1 MGATWVKN
9 LETGINMRITK
20 DHTVGLVIDI
30 QERLLPHIAGHEAL
44 LKNVETL
51 IRGLNALEVPVMV
64 TEQYRKGLGE
74 TLPAIKEAIGHFDPM
89 EKMTFSCCDDPQFS
103 LKLNN
108 MAKKNVIVC
117 GIESHVCVLQTV
129 IDLLESGFQP
139 VVVEDCI
146 SSRRSPDKLVAVERM
161 RQEGAIITTFES
173 ILFELARVSGTDT
186 FKAISK
192 LVK

>member
-1 MGATWVKN
+1 
-9 LETGINMRITK
+9 MRITK

-30 QERLLPHIAGHEAL
+30 QERLLPHISGH
-44 LKNVETL
+44 ETL
-51 IRGLNALEVPVMV
+51 IKNVRILLEGLNALEIPVLV
-64 TEQYRKGLGE
+64 TEQYKKGLGE
-74 TLPAIKEAIGHFDPM
+74 TVPLIQEAIGNFDPM
-89 EKMTFSCCDDPQFS
+89 EKMSFSCCDDPHFS
-103 LKLNN
+103 VRLNN

-146 SSRRSPDKLVAVERM
+146 SSRKLPDKEIAVRRM
-161 RQEGAIITTFES
+161 SREGAIVTSYES
-173 ILFELARVSGTDT
+173 ILFELARISGTET
-186 FKAISK
+186 FKTISK

>member
-1 MGATWVKN
+1 
-9 LETGINMRITK
+9 MRITK

-30 QERLLPHIAGHEAL
+30 QERLLPHIAGHEVL

-51 IRGLNALEVPVMV
+51 ILGLNALEVPVMI

-74 TLPAIKEAIGHFDPM
+74 TVPAIQEALQYFEPM
-89 EKMTFSCCDDPQFS
+89 EKMTFSCCDDPHFIVR
-103 LKLNN
+103 LNN

-139 VVVEDCI
+139 VVVKDCI
-146 SSRRSPDKLVAVERM
+146 SSRKPLDKEIAVRRM
-161 RQEGAIITTFES
+161 SREGAIITSYES
-173 ILFELARVSGTDT
+173 ILFELARISGTDT
-186 FKAISK
+186 FKTISK

>member
-1 MGATWVKN
+1 
-9 LETGINMRITK
+9 MRITK

-51 IRGLNALEVPVMV
+51 ILGLNALEVPVMV

-74 TLPAIKEAIGHFDPM
+74 TVPAIQEAIGQFDPM
-89 EKMTFSCCDDPQFS
+89 EKMSFSCCDDPQFS
-103 LKLNN
+103 VKLNN
-108 MAKKNVIVC
+108 MAKKNVVVC

-129 IDLLESGFQP
+129 IDLVESGFQP

-146 SSRRSPDKLVAVERM
+146 ASRKQLDKEIAVRRM
-161 RQEGAIITTFES
+161 NQEGAIITSYES
-173 ILFELARVSGTDT
+173 ILFELARISGTDT
-186 FKAISK
+186 FKTISK

>member
-1 MGATWVKN
+1 
-9 LETGINMRITK
+9 MRITK

-30 QERLLPHIAGHEAL
+30 QERLLPHITGHEAL

-51 IRGLNALEVPVMV
+51 ILGLKALEVPVMV

-74 TLPAIKEAIGHFDPM
+74 TVPAIQEAVGNFDPM

-103 LKLNN
+103 VRLNN

-146 SSRRSPDKLVAVERM
+146 SSRKPLDKKIAVRRM
-161 RQEGAIITTFES
+161 SREGAIVTSYES
-173 ILFELARVSGTDT
+173 ILFELARISGTDT
-186 FKAISK
+186 FKTISK